1 MQKQTPSSHSL
12 FSRLASISHLA
23 LTRSATNWIKSITGS
38 ATVAA
43 LLLAVLWLALPN
55 QATPHAIAQAPN
67 EASVIVQLDDQ
78 ARIVRSVEF
87 TNPISGVTAL
97 QWSGLNVVISDT
109 SFGPAVCAIEDAGCP
124 ATDCFCNATHY
135 WGYSYWDGE
144 AWQSYPVGAGSSVIS
159 QSGAIEGWR
168 WGSFGDPIVAVSPT
182 LAAESALGWLHARQ
196 VISDGGYGSGGAS
209 VESMLAVGTNH
220 IAAAEWRQSPI
231 GPSLATYFTANGAG
245 YTQAAAG
252 AAGKTAVALSAADA
266 CLPLGALTPQ
276 DYYSPTLSAYTDQSG
291 PNSWAI
297 LGALA
302 VSETVPSDAVAAL
315 RASAL
320 EDGGWEWAPGWGTD
334 TNSTA
339 LAIQALVAAGEPISA
354 SSIVSGLDYLAG
366 AQNEDGGFPYAPRTD
381 SPSDTNST
389 AYVVQAIIATGQ
401 DPLGPT
407 WTISNSTPISY
418 LLTMQLTDGSFEW
431 QPGTGTS
438 QLATVQAIPALL
450 GRAYP
455 VQARELLACP
465 ALHIPALSKQ

>member
-1 MQKQTPSSHSL
+1 MQKQTTSSHSL
-12 FSRLASISHLA
+12 FPRLIPA
-23 LTRSATNWIKSITGS
+23 RSAAQWLKSITGS
-38 ATVAA
+38 ALVAA
-43 LLLAVLWLALPN
+43 LLLTALWFALPN
-55 QATPHAIAQAPN
+55 QATSPAIAQAPN
-67 EASVIVQLDDQ
+67 EATVIVQLDDQ
-78 ARIVRSVEF
+78 ARIVRGVEF
-87 TNPISGVTAL
+87 TTPISGVTAL
-97 QWSGLNVVISDT
+97 QWSGLDVVISDT
-109 SFGPAVCAIEDAGCP
+109 SFGPAVCAIEGVGCP

-144 AWQSYPVGAGSSVIS
+144 TWQSYPVGAGSSLIS

-168 WGSFGDPIVAVSPT
+168 WGSFGDPLVAVSPT
-182 LAAESALGWLHARQ
+182 LAAERALTWLHARQ
-196 VISDGGYGSGGAS
+196 VISDGGYGSGGAA
-209 VESMLAVGTNH
+209 VESMLAAGANH
-220 IAAAEWRQSPI
+220 VAAKEWRQSPS
-231 GPSLATYFTANGAG
+231 GPSLATYFTGNGAA

-252 AAGKTAVALSAADA
+252 AAGKTAVALSAAEA

-276 DYYSPTLSAYTDQSG
+276 AYYSPTLGAYSDQSG
-291 PNSWAI
+291 SNSWAI

-302 VSETVPSDAVAAL
+302 VSETLPSEAVDAL

-339 LAIQALVAAGEPISA
+339 LAIQALVAAGEPVSA
-354 SSIVSGLDYLAG
+354 SSIISGLTYLAG
-366 AQNEDGGFPYAPRTD
+366 AQNEDGGFPYAPGED

-389 AYVVQAIIATGQ
+389 AYVVQALIAAGQ

-418 LLTMQLTDGSFEW
+418 LLTMQLADGSFEW

-455 VQARELLACP
+455 VQAREPLACP
-465 ALHIPALSKQ
+465 ALHVPALSKQ